1 MNFLT
6 HSRLKWVTYVL
17 ELFLV
22 FIIQFTPNLLPAFLG
37 VKPLLLVVF
46 ALSISMFESEGS
58 AMWIGLI
65 AGLLMDIGS
74 STVFGFNALFLMI
87 LCFFCGTL
95 VVFLMRNNIVSAM
108 VLGTAGLLIMELIRW
123 FFVLVLWGDPKV
135 WYYLYAV
142 MLPRVVYSAVLIP
155 VAFYFNRALVS
166 HMDEED

>member
-6 HSRLKWVTYVL
+6 HSRLKWVTYIL

-22 FIIQFTPNLLPAFLG
+22 YIIQYTPNLLPSFLG

-46 ALSISMFESEGS
+46 ALSISMFESENR

-65 AGLLMDIGS
+65 AGLLMDLGS
-74 STVFGFNALFLMI
+74 STVFGFNALILMI
-87 LCFFCGTL
+87 LCYVCGIL

-108 VLGTAGLLIMELIRW
+108 VLGISGLLLMELLRW
-123 FFVLVLWGDPKV
+123 FFVYVLWGDPKI
-135 WYYLYAV
+135 WYYLYAI

-155 VAFYFNRALVS
+155 AAFFFNRALVS
-166 HMDEED
+166 HMEEED

>member
-6 HSRLKWVTYVL
+6 HSRLKWVTYTL

-22 FIIQFTPNLLPAFLG
+22 YIIQFTPNLLPSFLG

-46 ALSISMFESEGS
+46 ALSISMFESENR

-65 AGLLMDIGS
+65 AGLFMDLGS
-74 STVFGFNALFLMI
+74 STVFGFNALILMV
-87 LCFFCGTL
+87 LCYICGVL

-108 VLGTAGLLIMELIRW
+108 VLGVSGLMITELLRW
-123 FFVLVLWGDPKV
+123 FFVYVLWGDPKI
-135 WYYLYAV
+135 WYYLYAI

-155 VAFYFNRALVS
+155 AAFFFNRALVS

>member
-6 HSRLKWVTYVL
+6 HSRLKWVTYIL

-22 FIIQFTPNLLPAFLG
+22 FIIQCTPNLLPAFLG
-37 VKPLLLVVF
+37 VRPLLLVVV

-74 STVFGFNALFLMI
+74 SGVFGFNALFLMI

-108 VLGTAGLLIMELIRW
+108 VLGIAGLLIMELMRW
-123 FFVLVLWGDPKV
+123 LFIYVLWGDPKV